1 MRQNCFIR
9 GERESGY
16 NVIKAWYKQKR
27 NQW

>member
-1 MRQNCFIR
+1 MIQNCFIR

-16 NVIKAWYKQKR
+16 NATKGWYKQKR